1 MRAQNSTPEHYSQGE
16 CTETLAQ
23 KRPSQYLSTSTPF
36 FRSWRITCH
45 SKGEMSVT
53 LSRSGGATVGT
64 APFACIHRHHQAPL
78 HRCTRTHI
86 HTHTHAPLLSLSRPP
101 SLCLPATASAVRL
114 PATLVRT
121 RSMRCPLSSCVP
133 PPSHQPVHVTQNSV
147 RQRRACLRTVHLRAL
162 TRSRG
167 WLVSLRRTRPRSPCP
182 TPADP

>member
-1 MRAQNSTPEHYSQGE
+1 MRILSP
-16 CTETLAQ
+16 
-23 KRPSQYLSTSTPF
+23 RPMSRC
-36 FRSWRITCH
+36 RSPRPHRLRVRHGTQTHDIA
-45 SKGEMSVT
+45 EPSV
-53 LSRSGGATVGT
+53 SRSGGATVGT
-64 APFACIHRHHQAPL
+64 TSFACIHRHHQAPL